1 MASQED
7 LRDLLR
13 LMTTGRNK
21 VPMMAAMGRVKSL
34 QAANIRSIADIAK
47 SDLAQVTEAI
57 SDDKAA
63 KQLHTAA
70 KNSIKDPSKK
80 RAALEGLVSTQAKR
94 NKSAY
99 ELDYEPQTPEELE
112 AKLELPTP
120 SSDEE
125 DIRKTTIVTNRAPLV
140 LAFAV
145 ALLKF
150 TKPEQPLSSRLSLAQ
165 AVVSAN
171 SRSKAGSIGIT
182 KGTSAED
189 DGWGQGQP
197 KVRIMG
203 REVHVLKRDG
213 YYVGDSA
220 GSNSNEE
227 SSAAN
232 NGIEIPGSDEGHDS
246 TNAAPDERDNTTMDG
261 SRWAVSQSVTL
272 KKSTFNA
279 RAIGIKSASDARS
292 LKQELISGTHI
303 RNSELRDASH
313 NITAWRVQ
321 GDHGGVIE
329 DCHDDGES
337 GGGRHILGILQSM
350 DLVSIL
356 VVVTRCY
363 GGIMLGTDRW
373 KLMTQVCHDALS
385 QRLRVAGTI
394 GNEALWG
401 LDLEAMR
408 STNSSGRSIGA
419 GLPIHEPD
427 GGRSYIM
434 KAFAPSGDATTKK
447 KTGVALERE
456 KERNLG
462 LLFGALELLFGSW
475 VEHIGADELDKR
487 AWLWYVQV
495 RPEVESGAAGWGG
508 KGEVKLS
515 DILGLRRKG

>member
-21 VPMMAAMGRVKSL
+21 LTMMAAMGRVKSL

-57 SDDKAA
+57 GDDKAA

-70 KNSIKDPSKK
+70 KNSIKDPAKK
-80 RAALEGLVSTQAKR
+80 RVAPESLLPTNAKR

-99 ELDYEPQTPEELE
+99 ELDHEPQTPEELE
-112 AKLELPTP
+112 AKLELPAP

-125 DIRKTTIVTNRAPLV
+125 EISKTTIVTNRAPLV

-145 ALLKF
+145 VLLKY
-150 TKPEQPLSSRLSLAQ
+150 TRPEQPLSSRLSLAQ

-171 SRSKAGSIGIT
+171 SRSKAVSIGIT

-197 KVRIMG
+197 KVKVMG
-203 REVHVLKRDG
+203 REVHILKRDG
-213 YYVGDSA
+213 YYLGASGGSSA
-220 GSNSNEE
+220 NEE

-232 NGIEIPGSDEGHDS
+232 EGIRAPGSDTGS
-246 TNAAPDERDNTTMDG
+246 TNVSPDIRDSATMDG
-261 SRWAVSQSVTL
+261 SHWAVSQSVTL
-272 KKSTFNA
+272 KKSTFSG
-279 RAIGIKSASDARS
+279 RAIGVKSASDARS
-292 LKQELISGTHI
+292 QKQELISG
-303 RNSELRDASH
+303 NPELRDASH

-321 GDHGGVIE
+321 GDHGGIIE
-329 DCHDDGES
+329 ECNDDGES
-337 GGGRHILGILQSM
+337 GGGRHILAILQSM
-350 DLVSIL
+350 DLVGIL
-356 VVVTRCY
+356 VVVTRWY

-373 KLMTQVCHDALS
+373 KLMAQVCHDALS

-408 STNSSGRSIGA
+408 SRNPSGGGVGS
-419 GLPIHEPD
+419 GLPIHQPD
-427 GGRSYIM
+427 GARSYIM

-447 KTGVALERE
+447 KTGIALQRE

-462 LLFGALELLFGSW
+462 LLLGALELLFGSW
-475 VEHIGADELDKR
+475 VEHIGADELDRR
-487 AWLWYVQV
+487 AWSWYVQV

-508 KGEVKLS
+508 KGEVKLM
-515 DILGLRRKG
+515 DILNLRRKG

>member
-1 MASQED
+1 M
-7 LRDLLR
+7 
-13 LMTTGRNK
+13 
-21 VPMMAAMGRVKSL
+21 
-34 QAANIRSIADIAK
+34 
-47 SDLAQVTEAI
+47 TEAI
-57 SDDKAA
+57 GDDKTA

-70 KNSIKDPSKK
+70 KNSIKYPSKK
-80 RAALEGLVSTQAKR
+80 RAAPESLLPTHVKR

-99 ELDYEPQTPEELE
+99 ELDHEPQTPEELE
-112 AKLELPTP
+112 AKLELPAP

-125 DIRKTTIVTNRAPLV
+125 EISKTTIVTNRAPLV

-145 ALLKF
+145 ALLKY

-171 SRSKAGSIGIT
+171 SRTKAVSIGIT

-197 KVRIMG
+197 KVKVMG

-213 YYVGDSA
+213 YYLEASGGSSA
-220 GSNSNEE
+220 NEE
-227 SSAAN
+227 SSAVN
-232 NGIEIPGSDEGHDS
+232 NGIETPGSGEGPDS
-246 TNAAPDERDNTTMDG
+246 TSAAPDVRDSATMDG
-261 SRWAVSQSVTL
+261 SHWAVSQSVTL
-272 KKSTFNA
+272 KKSTFSG
-279 RAIGIKSASDARS
+279 RAIGIKSASEARS
-292 LKQELISGTHI
+292 LKQELISG
-303 RNSELRDASH
+303 NPELRDASH

-321 GDHGGVIE
+321 GDHGGIIE
-329 DCHDDGES
+329 ECHDDGES
-337 GGGRHILGILQSM
+337 GGGRHILTILQSM
-350 DLVSIL
+350 DLVGIL
-356 VVVTRCY
+356 VVVTRWY

-373 KLMTQVCHDALS
+373 KLMTQVCRDALS

-408 STNSSGRSIGA
+408 STNSSGGGVGG
-419 GLPIHEPD
+419 GLPIHQPD
-427 GGRSYIM
+427 SARSYIM

-447 KTGVALERE
+447 KTGVVLERE

-475 VEHIGADELDKR
+475 MEHIGTDELDRR
-487 AWLWYVQV
+487 AWSWYVQV

-515 DILGLRRKG
+515 DILILRRKG